1 MEAKSHHF
9 KWIYLLIS
17 LILCTTGILVML
29 YPTESLVTISY
40 IVAICAILAGI
51 LFFCKIIVK
60 KHSSAMTALYIIL
73 SLSTLACGIVALIL
87 PEDTMNIYPMFI
99 GLFIIVDSSFKL
111 HSTLTSDSPK
121 DTYWW
126 FMFWTA
132 CLTIVSGFVVAR
144 IRTTDVDFGLYAFF
158 LGFAILMGGITNFLA
173 PFLTVGIKKKTE
185 DAKSESTDT
194 EAEPEHKETRKERKR
209 RLKEEEERAKKL
221 AKSNSEKEED
231 SEPEDDYIY
240 EDDENADT
248 RYVRICDIDDYE
260 D

>member
-132 CLTIVSGFVVAR
+132 CLTIVSGFVGSEAD
-144 IRTTDVDFGLYAFF
+144 IKE
-158 LGFAILMGGITNFLA
+158 LGKLLKTKCGVGGSVKDGELLIQGEFKEKVVEL
-173 PFLTVGIKKKTE
+173 LKKEGYTQTK
-185 DAKSESTDT
+185 
-194 EAEPEHKETRKERKR
+194 
-209 RLKEEEERAKKL
+209 
-221 AKSNSEKEED
+221 
-231 SEPEDDYIY
+231 
-240 EDDENADT
+240 
-248 RYVRICDIDDYE
+248 
-260 D
+260 